1 MHDHIESHNS
11 NDQNSE
17 VRVRFK
23 YVIIS
28 SRSPTLV
35 SRSWN
40 PKQHFTDASLE
51 NFMHAIRLSHV
62 GASGLLLKLQ
72 APRLSLEEA
81 VFDNEDFAE
90 VKMAFN
96 RAIKELKKRLAPSK
110 VARVMMLIEPIY
122 SSAQRRSLWIF
133 DRQKPCEAPSLTTGR
148 RRRNSV

>member
-90 VKMAFN
+90 VKDG
-96 RAIKELKKRLAPSK
+96 
-110 VARVMMLIEPIY
+110 VQ
-122 SSAQRRSLWIF
+122 SSH
-133 DRQKPCEAPSLTTGR
+133 
-148 RRRNSV
+148 